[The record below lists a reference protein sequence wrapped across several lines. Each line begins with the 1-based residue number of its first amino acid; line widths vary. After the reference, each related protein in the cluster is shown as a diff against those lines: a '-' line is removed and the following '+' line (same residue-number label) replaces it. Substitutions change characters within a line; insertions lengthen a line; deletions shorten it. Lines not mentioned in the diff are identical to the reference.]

1 MKKLIKKYWPLLT
14 AFIIGSIINAH
25 YFIPSWSFDG
35 YCNLCDTFKVYALHF
50 IKAGRYFSA
59 LIYFIVDLLKID
71 YSVFSTISIIFSLVF
86 LSCGVYVIHKDLINL
101 VKKNILT
108 EVIIFIGAFL
118 ICFNPFNAEFFV
130 FEEGFSMSLGIL
142 LSILSASIFFK
153 QEKNYFIK
161 SFLALLFAAICY
173 QSTVCMF
180 LPYAFLLITLDNK
193 KKNIIENIKD
203 NWKKY
208 IIGLIIYGSSLLSA
222 FLLLKI
228 ILKIFALNSYKFGEL
243 NILTNIKT
251 IFRLFKEVSASLLF
265 FIKKEYFYGVIN
277 IVLFITIPL
286 LFINFKKNINRFIF
300 ILIMCF
306 LCMGICFVPNLAMNS
321 SANYTAARMLSSFGA
336 TPGFIILMLLVYE
349 FNKKDFMLEK
359 YFHVFIVIIGII
371 YTLTVCCF
379 SFNASSDS
387 YKRYQ
392 NDLAY
397 LNNIE
402 KNVKNIDK
410 FKNVYYVIDSS
421 VQPFY
426 KDPING
432 NNYRMYFFG
441 WAFEC
446 GYKAFINDNVNLK
459 QIQNNEIKDYDFI
472 SSDSFEYYVSYD
484 NLYLILKQ

>member
-1 MKKLIKKYWPLLT
+1 M
-14 AFIIGSIINAH
+14 
-25 YFIPSWSFDG
+25 
-35 YCNLCDTFKVYALHF
+35 YALHF

-71 YSVFSTISIIFSLVF
+71 YSVFSTISIIFSLLF

-101 VKKNILT
+101 VKKNKIT
-108 EVIIFIGAFL
+108 AVIIFIGAFL

-130 FEEGFSMSLGIL
+130 FEEGFAMSLGIL

-161 SFLALLFAAICY
+161 SFLMLLFAAICY

-208 IIGLIIYGSSLLSA
+208 IIGLLVYGLSLISA
-222 FLLLKI
+222 FVLLKI
-228 ILKIFALNSYKFGEL
+228 VLKLFALSSYKFGEL
-243 NILTNIKT
+243 NIFANIKT
-251 IFRLFKEVSASLLF
+251 ILRLFKEVSNSLLF
-265 FIKKEYFYGVIN
+265 FIKKEYFYGVI
-277 IVLFITIPL
+277 ITTVFITIPF
-286 LFINFKKNINRFIF
+286 LFINFKKNINLLIYIVIMIVMCLGVCFI
-300 ILIMCF
+300 
-306 LCMGICFVPNLAMNS
+306 PNLAMNS
-321 SANYTAARMLSSFGA
+321 SANYTAARMLSSFGS
-336 TPGFIILMLLVYE
+336 TPGFVILILLIYD
-349 FNKKDFMLEK
+349 FNKKDLMLEK
-359 YFHVFIVIIGII
+359 YFHFYVISIGII
-371 YTLTVCCF
+371 YSLLVCKTIF
-379 SFNASSDS
+379 HASNDS
-387 YKRYQ
+387 YIRYK

-397 LNNIE
+397 LENIE
-402 KNVKNIDK
+402 RNVENIDK
-410 FKNVYYVIDSS
+410 YKNVYYVIDSS

-446 GYKAFINDNVNLK
+446 GYKAFINGGVKISQIQLDELKDYEFVNL
-459 QIQNNEIKDYDFI
+459 E
-472 SSDSFEYYVSYD
+472 SFHYYVNDD